1 MSAPRAPEPDILA
14 TLRDEGWIPRPPYT
28 LPTTGGRWGIQVVG
42 SPDSAGLADFV
53 ATVETESGLE
63 VVSFP
68 CAISHPDSV
77 LDALGSARRRDAV
90 ALVVVRGGG
99 DRLDV
104 FNDPRVVRRLALWLT
119 YTVLGVGHATDQVLA
134 GQVVDHEAI
143 TPTAAAQWLIDAR
156 RRAETRPPRA
166 QPTGRRWPP
175 WRAG

>member
-14 TLRDEGWIPRPPYT
+14 ILRDEGWIPRPPYT

-53 ATVETESGLE
+53 STAQTEPGLQ

-68 CAISHPDSV
+68 CAISDPQSV
-77 LDALGSARRRDAV
+77 WNALVSARRHMAT

-99 DRLDV
+99 DGLGV
-104 FNDPRVVRRLALWLT
+104 FDDPRVVRTLALWPT
-119 YTVLGVGHATDQVLA
+119 YTVLGVGHATDHVLA

-156 RRAETRPPRA
+156 RRADSLPSRA
-166 QPTGRRWPP
+166 QPTGWRWPR
-175 WRAG
+175 WRPG